1 MTNDGILGVYRLVN
15 TADAGYMPQMQL
27 VKLFD
32 AYFSRQ
38 RVGVTRLYAAIGVNA
53 QLDAVFRLWNTRIEE
68 AMPKD
73 LYAVVEGTQYRIT
86 LAQDVVE
93 RDAVDITVQKID
105 DLFTIAEEE
114 NVPDSNDSSDE
125 TEEPG

>member
-1 MTNDGILGVYRLVN
+1 MTNDGIIGVYRLQN
-15 TADAGYMPQMQL
+15 TAEAGYMPQMQL

-53 QLDAVFRLWNTRIEE
+53 QVDGVFRLWNTRIDE

-73 LYAVVEGTQYRIT
+73 LYAVFEGTQYRIT

-114 NVPDSNDSSDE
+114 NVTDSNDSSDE

>member
-1 MTNDGILGVYRLVN
+1 MTNDGILGVYKLTN
-15 TADAGYMPQMQL
+15 TAAAGYMPQMQL

-32 AYFSRQ
+32 AYYSRM

-53 QLDAVFRLWNTRIEE
+53 QVDGVFRLWNTRIGE

-73 LYAVVEGTQYRIT
+73 LYAVADNIQYRIT

-114 NVPDSNDSSDE
+114 NVTDSNDSSDE
-125 TEEPG
+125 AEEPG

>member
-1 MTNDGILGVYRLVN
+1 MTNDGIIGVYRLVN

-38 RVGVTRLYAAIGVNA
+38 RVGVTRLYAALGANA

-73 LYAVVEGTQYRIT
+73 LFAVFVNGNEMVQYRIT
-86 LAQDVVE
+86 LVQDVTE
-93 RDAVDITVQKID
+93 RDAVDITVERLD
-105 DLFTIAEEE
+105 SFYDVAEQ
-114 NVPDSNDSSDE
+114 
-125 TEEPG
+125 TG

>member
-1 MTNDGILGVYRLVN
+1 MTNDGIIGIYKLTN
-15 TADAGYMPQMQL
+15 TAEAGYMPVMQL

-32 AYFSRQ
+32 AYYSRM

-53 QLDAVFRLWNTRIEE
+53 QVDGVFRLWNTRIGE

-73 LYAVVEGTQYRIT
+73 LYAVAGNIQYRIT

-114 NVPDSNDSSDE
+114 NVTDSNDSSDE

>member
-1 MTNDGILGVYRLVN
+1 MTNDGILGVYRLTN

-53 QLDAVFRLWNTRIEE
+53 QLDAVFRLWNTRIDE

-73 LYAVVEGTQYRIT
+73 LYAVAEGVQYRIT
-86 LAQDVVE
+86 LVQDVVE

-114 NVPDSNDSSDE
+114 NVPDNNDTSDE

>member
-53 QLDAVFRLWNTRIEE
+53 QLDAVFRLWNTRIDE

-86 LAQDVVE
+86 LVQDVVE

-114 NVPDSNDSSDE
+114 NVTDSNDSSDE

>member
-86 LAQDVVE
+86 LVQDVVE

-105 DLFTIAEEE
+105 DLFTITEEE

>member
-1 MTNDGILGVYRLVN
+1 MTNDGIIGVYKLVN
-15 TADAGYMPQMQL
+15 TADAGYMPVMKL
-27 VKLFD
+27 THLFD

-38 RVGVTRLYAAIGVNA
+38 RVGINRLYAALGVDA
-53 QLDAVFRLWNTRIEE
+53 QIDAVFRLWNTRIEE

-73 LYAVVEGTQYRIT
+73 LYAVFVNGEDVTQYRIA

-93 RDAVDITVQKID
+93 RDAVDITVEKVDQFYDI
-105 DLFTIAEEE
+105 T
-114 NVPDSNDSSDE
+114 DE

>member
-1 MTNDGILGVYRLVN
+1 MTNDGILGVYKLTN
-15 TADAGYMPQMQL
+15 TATAGYMPQMQL

-32 AYFSRQ
+32 AYYSRM

-53 QLDAVFRLWNTRIEE
+53 QVDGVFRLWNTRIGE

-73 LYAVVEGTQYRIT
+73 LYAVAGDNQYRIT

-114 NVPDSNDSSDE
+114 NVTDSNDSSDE

>member
-1 MTNDGILGVYRLVN
+1 MTNDGIIGIYKLTN
-15 TADAGYMPQMQL
+15 TAEAGYMPVMQL

-32 AYFSRQ
+32 AYYSRM

-53 QLDAVFRLWNTRIEE
+53 QVDGVFRLWNTRIGE

-73 LYAVVEGTQYRIT
+73 LYAVAGNIQYRIT
-86 LAQDVVE
+86 LVQDVVE

-114 NVPDSNDSSDE
+114 NVTDSNDSSDE

>member
-53 QLDAVFRLWNTRIEE
+53 QFDAVFRLWNTRIEE

-73 LYAVVEGTQYRIT
+73 LYAVVDGTQYRIT
-86 LAQDVVE
+86 LVQDVVE

-114 NVPDSNDSSDE
+114 NVPDSNDPSDE